1 MPHRLQKLVRDAAEA
16 CRELRVFTDG
26 KCYQDVVDDRG
37 LQLIIE
43 RLFEVLGEALYR
55 IRNLDENA
63 FDQLT
68 DGHRIVGTRN
78 LLAHGYDV
86 VDHEIL
92 WAAIQLNLDT
102 LESDLKALSD

>member
-55 IRNLDENA
+55 IRIWMRMPLISLPMVIA
-63 FDQLT
+63 SS
-68 DGHRIVGTRN
+68 
-78 LLAHGYDV
+78 AHG
-86 VDHEIL
+86 IC
-92 WAAIQLNLDT
+92 
-102 LESDLKALSD
+102 